1 MKENILIL
9 VNSFISCSK
18 NQYFKTQLI
27 NTEHRTQN
35 TDTEHRT
42 QTHVKN
48 GLLYNQ
54 NATSNTCYFIFCN
67 DIIFHWRKVNL
78 QICEIYNGREKQTI
92 THLLYSCPTVK
103 HIWRLLEDWCSELDL
118 PYEVNFVNILYNLI
132 QPKPEHVV
140 NLTSSLCL

>member
-1 MKENILIL
+1 M
-9 VNSFISCSK
+9 
-18 NQYFKTQLI
+18 
-27 NTEHRTQN
+27 
-35 TDTEHRT
+35 
-42 QTHVKN
+42 
-48 GLLYNQ
+48 LLHNK
-54 NATSNTCYFIFCN
+54 IFCN

-118 PYEVNFVNILYNLI
+118 PCEVNFVNILYNLI

-140 NLTSSLCL
+140 NFITLFAKHYLFYAKCMLYCNTEMHIAVKNGI

>member
-48 GLLYNQ
+48 VLDFFSANISKEVRNKTFRRSNPSEESIRILKEKLKLEYDLFHFVQQRFNEQFQLLKRSV
-54 NATSNTCYFIFCN
+54 ASN
-67 DIIFHWRKVNL
+67 K
-78 QICEIYNGREKQTI
+78 
-92 THLLYSCPTVK
+92 
-103 HIWRLLEDWCSELDL
+103 
-118 PYEVNFVNILYNLI
+118 
-132 QPKPEHVV
+132 
-140 NLTSSLCL
+140 

>member
-1 MKENILIL
+1 MEENILIL

-48 GLLYNQ
+48 VLINI
-54 NATSNTCYFIFCN
+54 YFSI
-67 DIIFHWRKVNL
+67 L
-78 QICEIYNGREKQTI
+78 
-92 THLLYSCPTVK
+92 
-103 HIWRLLEDWCSELDL
+103 WCMDSVMSE
-118 PYEVNFVNILYNLI
+118 F
-132 QPKPEHVV
+132 
-140 NLTSSLCL
+140 